1 MKNLCVFCG
10 SQFGNRPEYEVAARL
25 LGLELA
31 GRGIRLIYGG
41 GRVGLM
47 GVVADAVMAAGAE
60 VVGVIPEFLMQKEIG
75 HVGLTELHV
84 VDSMHSR
91 KAKMAELADGFVAL
105 PGGFGTFEEFFE
117 VLTWAQLGMHN
128 KPVGLLDVADF
139 YLPMVAFLRHSAAQG
154 FIRNDHLSL
163 IVHAREPEDLIQRLS
178 GYQAVTVPK
187 WLDRAGA

>member
-47 GVVADAVMAAGAE
+47 GVVADAVMAAGGE

-117 VLTWAQLGMHN
+117 VLTWAQLGMHS

-187 WLDRAGA
+187 WLDRTGA

>member
-1 MKNLCVFCG
+1 MKNLCVLCG

-47 GVVADAVMAAGAE
+47 GVVADAVMAAGGE

>member
-47 GVVADAVMAAGAE
+47 GVVADAVMAAGGE

-75 HVGLTELHV
+75 HVGLTELYV

>member
-47 GVVADAVMAAGAE
+47 GVVADAVMVAGGE

>member
-47 GVVADAVMAAGAE
+47 GVVADAVMAAGGE

>member
-47 GVVADAVMAAGAE
+47 GVVADAVMAAGGE

-105 PGGFGTFEEFFE
+105 PGG
-117 VLTWAQLGMHN
+117 LAHS
-128 KPVGLLDVADF
+128 KS
-139 YLPMVAFLRHSAAQG
+139 FLR
-154 FIRNDHLSL
+154 F
-163 IVHAREPEDLIQRLS
+163 
-178 GYQAVTVPK
+178 
-187 WLDRAGA
+187 

>member
-47 GVVADAVMAAGAE
+47 GVVADAVMAAGGE

-117 VLTWAQLGMHN
+117 ILTWAQLGMHS

-187 WLDRAGA
+187 WLDRTGA

>member
-47 GVVADAVMAAGAE
+47 GVVADAVMAAGGE

-139 YLPMVAFLRHSAAQG
+139 YLPMVAFLRHTAAQG

>member
-1 MKNLCVFCG
+1 MENLCVFCG

-47 GVVADAVMAAGAE
+47 GVVADAVMAAGGE

-139 YLPMVAFLRHSAAQG
+139 YLPMVAFLRHSATQG

>member
-47 GVVADAVMAAGAE
+47 GVVADAVMAAGGE

-117 VLTWAQLGMHN
+117 ILTWAQLGMHS

>member
-1 MKNLCVFCG
+1 
-10 SQFGNRPEYEVAARL
+10 
-25 LGLELA
+25 
-31 GRGIRLIYGG
+31 
-41 GRVGLM
+41 
-47 GVVADAVMAAGAE
+47 
-60 VVGVIPEFLMQKEIG
+60 
-75 HVGLTELHV
+75 
-84 VDSMHSR
+84 
-91 KAKMAELADGFVAL
+91 

-117 VLTWAQLGMHN
+117 ILTWAQLGMHS

>member
-1 MKNLCVFCG
+1 VKNLCVFCG

-47 GVVADAVMAAGAE
+47 GVVADAVMAAGGE

>member
-47 GVVADAVMAAGAE
+47 GVVADAVMAAGGE
-60 VVGVIPEFLMQKEIG
+60 VVGVIPEFLMQKEIC
-75 HVGLTELHV
+75 HFGLTELHV

>member
-47 GVVADAVMAAGAE
+47 GVVADAVMAAGGE

-187 WLDRAGA
+187 WLDRTGA

>member
-47 GVVADAVMAAGAE
+47 GVVADAVMAAGGE

-105 PGGFGTFEEFFE
+105 PGGFGTFEDFFE

>member
-47 GVVADAVMAAGAE
+47 GVVADAVMAAGGE

-117 VLTWAQLGMHN
+117 VLTWAQLGLHN

-187 WLDRAGA
+187 WLDRTGA